1 MTTLRNRFFL
11 EGVVLGSLA
20 GVALGSL
27 IAMQVSSERVLAARR
42 LVYRVV
48 RPKEPSINFSLM
60 GQ

>member
-27 IAMQVSSERVLAARR
+27 IAMQVSSERVSAARR

-48 RPKEPSINFSLM
+48 RPREPSINFSLM

>member
-20 GVALGSL
+20 GVAIGSL
-27 IAMQVSSERVLAARR
+27 IAMQVSSERISAARK

-48 RPKEPSINFSLM
+48 RPKEPSINFTLM

>member
-20 GVALGSL
+20 GVAIGSL
-27 IAMQVSSERVLAARR
+27 IAMQVSSERISAARK

>member
-1 MTTLRNRFFL
+1 MTTLRNRFFI

-20 GVALGSL
+20 GVAIGSL
-27 IAMQVSSERVLAARR
+27 IAMQVSSERISAARK

-48 RPKEPSINFSLM
+48 RPKEPSINFTLM